1 MIGACAVLFNIISKL
16 VKSLTAETILLIIFI
31 SAVSYFF
38 GQTEG
43 RFDMRQQCEQE
54 RLKEEN
60 AHKKL
65 VIEQSKKYEQELQ
78 TLEEKYKNEI
88 KELNT
93 KFKRDIKNIKSSNI
107 ASVECVFD
115 ISGATSG
122 ASADK
127 DKCPFLCYRREELL
141 RRIEETLAIGRE
153 CEEEHRRIK
162 YLYENCLKNVNGV
175 NR

>member
-1 MIGACAVLFNIISKL
+1 MLFNIISKL

-38 GQTEG
+38 GQTVG

-78 TLEEKYKNEI
+78 TLEETYKNEI
-88 KELNT
+88 KELNE
-93 KFKRDIKNIKSSNI
+93 KFKRDIKNIKSSNV

-115 ISGATSG
+115 ISGKQG
-122 ASADK
+122 ASADE

-141 RRIEETLAIGRE
+141 RRIEETLAIGRD

-162 YLYENCLKNVNGV
+162 YLYENCIKNVSA
-175 NR
+175 R

>member
-1 MIGACAVLFNIISKL
+1 MLFNIISKL
-16 VKSLTAETILLIIFI
+16 FKSLTAETILLIIFI
-31 SAVSYFF
+31 SAISYFF
-38 GQTEG
+38 GQTVG
-43 RFDMRQQCEQE
+43 RFDERQQCEQE

-78 TLEEKYKNEI
+78 TLEETYKNEI
-88 KELNT
+88 KELNK
-93 KFKRDIKNIKSSNI
+93 KFKRDIKNIKSSNV

-115 ISGATSG
+115 ISGAKQG
-122 ASADK
+122 ASTDEN
-127 DKCPFLCYRREELL
+127 KCPFLCYRREELL
-141 RRIEETLAIGRE
+141 RRIEATLAIGRD

-162 YLYENCLKNVNGV
+162 YLYENCLKNVNGA

>member
-1 MIGACAVLFNIISKL
+1 
-16 VKSLTAETILLIIFI
+16 
-31 SAVSYFF
+31 
-38 GQTEG
+38 
-43 RFDMRQQCEQE
+43 MRQQCEQE

-88 KELNT
+88 KEIDA
-93 KFKRDIKNIKSSNI
+93 KFKRDIKNIKSSNV

-115 ISGATSG
+115 LSGAEQG

-127 DKCPFLCYRREELL
+127 DECPFLCYRREELL
-141 RRIEETLAIGRE
+141 RRIKATLAIGRE

-162 YLYENCLKNVNGV
+162 YLYENCIKNVST
-175 NR
+175 R

>member
-1 MIGACAVLFNIISKL
+1 MLFNIISKL
-16 VKSLTAETILLIIFI
+16 VKSMTAETILLIIFI
-31 SAVSYFF
+31 SAISYFL
-38 GQTEG
+38 GQSVG

-65 VIEQSKKYEQELQ
+65 VIERSKKYEQELQ

-93 KFKRDIKNIKSSNI
+93 KFKRDIKNIKSSNV

-115 ISGATSG
+115 LSGTKQG

-162 YLYENCLKNVNGV
+162 YLYENCLKNVST
-175 NR
+175 R

>member
-1 MIGACAVLFNIISKL
+1 MLFNIISKL

-38 GQTEG
+38 GQTVG
-43 RFDMRQQCEQE
+43 RFDERQQCEQE

-60 AHKKL
+60 YHKKL

-88 KELNT
+88 KNLNA
-93 KFKRDIKNIKSSNI
+93 KFKRDIKNIKSSNV

-115 ISGATSG
+115 LADPKQG
-122 ASADK
+122 ASANK
-127 DKCPFLCYRREELL
+127 NECPFLCYRREELL
-141 RRIEETLAIGRE
+141 RRIESTLAIGRD

>member
-1 MIGACAVLFNIISKL
+1 MLFNIISKL

-31 SAVSYFF
+31 SAISYFF
-38 GQTEG
+38 GQSVG
-43 RFDMRQQCEQE
+43 RFEMRQQCEQE

-93 KFKRDIKNIKSSNI
+93 KFKLDIKNIKSSNV

-115 ISGATSG
+115 LSGATSG
-122 ASADK
+122 ASADEN
-127 DKCPFLCYRREELL
+127 KCPFLCYRREELL

-162 YLYENCLKNVNGV
+162 YLYENCIKNVSA
-175 NR
+175 R

>member
-1 MIGACAVLFNIISKL
+1 
-16 VKSLTAETILLIIFI
+16 
-31 SAVSYFF
+31 
-38 GQTEG
+38 
-43 RFDMRQQCEQE
+43 MRQQCEQE

-78 TLEEKYKNEI
+78 TLEETYKNEI

-115 ISGATSG
+115 LSGATSG
-122 ASADK
+122 ASADE

-141 RRIEETLAIGRE
+141 RRIEETLVIGRA

-162 YLYENCLKNVNGV
+162 YLYENCLKNVSA
-175 NR
+175 R

>member
-1 MIGACAVLFNIISKL
+1 M
-16 VKSLTAETILLIIFI
+16 TAETILLIIFI
-31 SAVSYFF
+31 SAISYFF
-38 GQTEG
+38 GQTVG
-43 RFDMRQQCEQE
+43 RFDERQQCEQE

-88 KELNT
+88 REINA
-93 KFKRDIKNIKSSNI
+93 KFKHDIKNIKSSNV

-115 ISGATSG
+115 ISGATSR

-141 RRIEETLAIGRE
+141 RRIEATLAIGRD

-162 YLYENCLKNVNGV
+162 YLYENCLKNVST
-175 NR
+175 R

>member
-1 MIGACAVLFNIISKL
+1 MGARAVLFNIISKL
-16 VKSLTAETILLIIFI
+16 VKSMTAETILLIIFI
-31 SAVSYFF
+31 SAISYFF
-38 GQTEG
+38 GQTVG

-88 KELNT
+88 KELNA

-115 ISGATSG
+115 LSGAKQG
-122 ASADK
+122 ASADQN
-127 DKCPFLCYRREELL
+127 KCPFLCYRREELL
-141 RRIEETLAIGRE
+141 RRIKETLAIGRE

-162 YLYENCLKNVNGV
+162 YLYENCVKNVST
-175 NR
+175 R

>member
-1 MIGACAVLFNIISKL
+1 M
-16 VKSLTAETILLIIFI
+16 TAETILLIIFI
-31 SAVSYFF
+31 SAISYFF
-38 GQTEG
+38 GQTVG
-43 RFDMRQQCEQE
+43 RFDERQQCEQE
-54 RLKEEN
+54 LLREEN

-93 KFKRDIKNIKSSNI
+93 KFKRDIKNIKSSNV

-115 ISGATSG
+115 LADPKRG
-122 ASADK
+122 ASTDEN
-127 DKCPFLCYRREELL
+127 KCPFLCYRREELL
-141 RRIEETLAIGRE
+141 RRIKATLAIGRD

-162 YLYENCLKNVNGV
+162 YLYENCLKNVNSA

>member
-1 MIGACAVLFNIISKL
+1 MLFNIISKL
-16 VKSLTAETILLIIFI
+16 FKSLNAETILLIIFI
-31 SAVSYFF
+31 SAISYFF
-38 GQTEG
+38 GQTVG
-43 RFDMRQQCEQE
+43 RFDERQQCEQE

-78 TLEEKYKNEI
+78 TLEETYKNEI

-93 KFKRDIKNIKSSNI
+93 KFKLDIKNIKSSNV

-115 ISGATSG
+115 LADARQG

-141 RRIEETLAIGRE
+141 RRIEATLVIGRD

-162 YLYENCLKNVNGV
+162 YLYENCLKNVST
-175 NR
+175 R

>member
-1 MIGACAVLFNIISKL
+1 MLFNIISKL
-16 VKSLTAETILLIIFI
+16 FKSLTAETILLIIFI
-31 SAVSYFF
+31 SAISYFF
-38 GQTEG
+38 GQSVG

-54 RLKEEN
+54 LLKEEN

-93 KFKRDIKNIKSSNI
+93 KFKRDIKNIKSSNV

-115 ISGATSG
+115 LADPKQR
-122 ASADK
+122 ASTDK
-127 DKCPFLCYRREELL
+127 NKCPFLCYRREELL
-141 RRIEETLAIGRE
+141 RRIESTLAIGRD

-162 YLYENCLKNVNGV
+162 YLYENCLKNVSA
-175 NR
+175 R

>member
-1 MIGACAVLFNIISKL
+1 MLFNIISKL

-31 SAVSYFF
+31 SAISYFF
-38 GQTEG
+38 GQTVG

-65 VIEQSKKYEQELQ
+65 VIEQSKKYEKELQ

-88 KELNT
+88 KKLNA
-93 KFKRDIKNIKSSNI
+93 KFKHDIKNIKPSNV
-107 ASVECVFD
+107 ASVECVFEL
-115 ISGATSG
+115 SGATSG
-122 ASADK
+122 ASANK

-141 RRIEETLAIGRE
+141 RRIEETLAIGRD

-162 YLYENCLKNVNGV
+162 YLYENCLKNVSA
-175 NR
+175 R

>member
-1 MIGACAVLFNIISKL
+1 M
-16 VKSLTAETILLIIFI
+16 
-31 SAVSYFF
+31 
-38 GQTEG
+38 G

-88 KELNT
+88 KELNA
-93 KFKRDIKNIKSSNI
+93 KFKRDIKNIKSSNV

-115 ISGATSG
+115 LSRATSG

-162 YLYENCLKNVNGV
+162 YLYENCIKNVSA
-175 NR
+175 R

>member
-31 SAVSYFF
+31 SAISYFF
-38 GQTEG
+38 GQTVG
-43 RFDMRQQCEQE
+43 RFDERQQCEQE

-88 KELNT
+88 REINA
-93 KFKRDIKNIKSSNI
+93 KFKHDIKNIKSSNI

-115 ISGATSG
+115 PRAKQG
-122 ASADK
+122 ASANE

-141 RRIEETLAIGRE
+141 RRIEATLAIGRD

-162 YLYENCLKNVNGV
+162 YLYENCLKNVST
-175 NR
+175 R

>member
-1 MIGACAVLFNIISKL
+1 MIGVCAVLFNIISKL
-16 VKSLTAETILLIIFI
+16 VKSMTAETILLIIFI
-31 SAVSYFF
+31 SAISYFF
-38 GQTEG
+38 GQSVG
-43 RFDMRQQCEQE
+43 RFDERQQCEQE

-78 TLEEKYKNEI
+78 TLEETYKNEI
-88 KELNT
+88 REINA

-115 ISGATSG
+115 PRAKQG

-127 DKCPFLCYRREELL
+127 DKCPILCYRREELL
-141 RRIEETLAIGRE
+141 RRIKTTLAIGRD

-162 YLYENCLKNVNGV
+162 YLYENCLKNVST
-175 NR
+175 R

>member
-1 MIGACAVLFNIISKL
+1 MLFNIISKL

-31 SAVSYFF
+31 SAISYFF
-38 GQTEG
+38 GQTVG
-43 RFDMRQQCEQE
+43 RFEMREQCEQE

-60 AHKKL
+60 DHKKL

-78 TLEEKYKNEI
+78 TLEETYKNEI
-88 KELNT
+88 KKLNA

-115 ISGATSG
+115 ISGAQQG
-122 ASADK
+122 ASSDQ
-127 DKCPFLCYRREELL
+127 DKCPFLCYRRDELL

-162 YLYENCLKNVNGV
+162 YLYENCLKNVST
-175 NR
+175 R

>member
-1 MIGACAVLFNIISKL
+1 MLFNIISKL
-16 VKSLTAETILLIIFI
+16 FKSLTAETILLIIFI
-31 SAVSYFF
+31 SAISYFF
-38 GQTEG
+38 GQIVG

-54 RLKEEN
+54 LLKEEN

-88 KELNT
+88 KEINA
-93 KFKRDIKNIKSSNI
+93 KFKHDIKNIKSSNV

-115 ISGATSG
+115 LADQKQG

-141 RRIEETLAIGRE
+141 RRIESTLAIGRD

-162 YLYENCLKNVNGV
+162 YLYENCIKNINSV

>member
-1 MIGACAVLFNIISKL
+1 MLFNIISKL
-16 VKSLTAETILLIIFI
+16 VKSLTAETILFIIFM
-31 SAVSYFF
+31 SAISYFF
-38 GQTEG
+38 GQTVG
-43 RFDMRQQCEQE
+43 RFDERKQCEQE

-60 AHKKL
+60 YHKKL

-93 KFKRDIKNIKSSNI
+93 KFKRDIKNIKSSNV

-115 ISGATSG
+115 LSGATSR

-141 RRIEETLAIGRE
+141 RRIKATLAIGRD

-162 YLYENCLKNVNGV
+162 YLYENCLKNVST
-175 NR
+175 R

>member
-31 SAVSYFF
+31 SAISYFF
-38 GQTEG
+38 GQTVG

-78 TLEEKYKNEI
+78 ILEETYKNEI
-88 KELNT
+88 NA
-93 KFKRDIKNIKSSNI
+93 KFKRDIKNIKSSNV

-115 ISGATSG
+115 LSGAKQG
-122 ASADK
+122 ASADE

-141 RRIEETLAIGRE
+141 RRIEATLAIGRE

-162 YLYENCLKNVNGV
+162 YLYENCLKNVSA
-175 NR
+175 R

>member
-1 MIGACAVLFNIISKL
+1 MLFNIISKL

-38 GQTEG
+38 GQSVG
-43 RFDMRQQCEQE
+43 RFDERQQCEQE

-65 VIEQSKKYEQELQ
+65 VIDQSKKYEQELQ

-93 KFKRDIKNIKSSNI
+93 KFKRDIKNIKSSNV

-115 ISGATSG
+115 LGWSKQGT
-122 ASADK
+122 SADE

-141 RRIEETLAIGRE
+141 RRIEETLAIGRD

>member
-1 MIGACAVLFNIISKL
+1 MLFNIISKL
-16 VKSLTAETILLIIFI
+16 FKSLTAETILLIIFI
-31 SAVSYFF
+31 SAISYFF
-38 GQTEG
+38 GQTVG
-43 RFDMRQQCEQE
+43 RFDERQQCEQE
-54 RLKEEN
+54 LLREEN

-88 KELNT
+88 REINA
-93 KFKRDIKNIKSSNI
+93 KFKHDIKNIKSSNV

-115 ISGATSG
+115 LADPKQG
-122 ASADK
+122 ASADTN
-127 DKCPFLCYRREELL
+127 KCPFLCYRREELL
-141 RRIEETLAIGRE
+141 RRIEATLAIGRD

-162 YLYENCLKNVNGV
+162 YLYENCIKNINGV

>member
-1 MIGACAVLFNIISKL
+1 MCAVLFNIISKL

-38 GQTEG
+38 GQSVG
-43 RFDMRQQCEQE
+43 RFDERQQCEQE

-93 KFKRDIKNIKSSNI
+93 KFKRDIKNIKSSNV

-115 ISGATSG
+115 LSGAEQR

-162 YLYENCLKNVNGV
+162 YLYENCLKNINGV
-175 NR
+175 N

>member
-1 MIGACAVLFNIISKL
+1 MLFNIISKL

-31 SAVSYFF
+31 SAISYFF
-38 GQTEG
+38 GQTVG

-78 TLEEKYKNEI
+78 TLEETYKNEI
-88 KELNT
+88 KELNA

-115 ISGATSG
+115 LSAKQG
-122 ASADK
+122 ASADEN
-127 DKCPFLCYRREELL
+127 KCPFLCYRREELL
-141 RRIEETLAIGRE
+141 RRIKETLAIGRE

-162 YLYENCLKNVNGV
+162 YLYENCIKNVSA
-175 NR
+175 R

>member
-1 MIGACAVLFNIISKL
+1 MLFNIISKL

-31 SAVSYFF
+31 SAISYFF
-38 GQTEG
+38 GQSVG
-43 RFDMRQQCEQE
+43 RFDERQQCEQE

-60 AHKKL
+60 YHKKL

-78 TLEEKYKNEI
+78 TLEETYKNEI
-88 KELNT
+88 KELNK
-93 KFKRDIKNIKSSNI
+93 KFKRDIKNIKSSNV

-115 ISGATSG
+115 LSGTTQG

-141 RRIEETLAIGRE
+141 RRIEATLAIGRE

-162 YLYENCLKNVNGV
+162 YLYENCLKNINGV

>member
-1 MIGACAVLFNIISKL
+1 MLFNIISKL

-38 GQTEG
+38 GQTVG
-43 RFDMRQQCEQE
+43 RFDERQQCEQE

-60 AHKKL
+60 FHKKL

-93 KFKRDIKNIKSSNI
+93 KFKRDVKNIKSSNV

-115 ISGATSG
+115 LSGTTQG

-141 RRIEETLAIGRE
+141 RRIEATLAVGRE

-162 YLYENCLKNVNGV
+162 YLYENCLKNMNGV
-175 NR
+175 N

>member
-1 MIGACAVLFNIISKL
+1 MLFNIISKL
-16 VKSLTAETILLIIFI
+16 FKSLTAETILLIIFI
-31 SAVSYFF
+31 SAISYFF
-38 GQTEG
+38 GQTVG

-54 RLKEEN
+54 LLKEEN

-78 TLEEKYKNEI
+78 ILEEKYKNEI
-88 KELNT
+88 KELNRN
-93 KFKRDIKNIKSSNI
+93 FKRDIKNIKSSNV

-115 ISGATSG
+115 LADASKG

-141 RRIEETLAIGRE
+141 RRIEATLAIGRE

-162 YLYENCLKNVNGV
+162 YLYENCVKNVSA
-175 NR
+175 R

>member
-1 MIGACAVLFNIISKL
+1 M
-16 VKSLTAETILLIIFI
+16 TAETILLIIFI

-38 GQTEG
+38 GQTVG
-43 RFDMRQQCEQE
+43 RFDERQQCEQE

-65 VIEQSKKYEQELQ
+65 VIEKSKKYEQELQ
-78 TLEEKYKNEI
+78 TLEETYKNEI
-88 KELNT
+88 KELNA
-93 KFKRDIKNIKSSNI
+93 KFKRDIKNIKSSNV

-115 ISGATSG
+115 LERATSG

-141 RRIEETLAIGRE
+141 RRIEETLAIGRD

-162 YLYENCLKNVNGV
+162 YLYENCLKNINGV
-175 NR
+175 N